1 MTEHNHKHQHHKGN
15 DSPDSL
21 PPVELD
27 PASRSLSEAL
37 GISFVIL
44 KIIMIVLVALFL
56 ISGFETVASDEQAIV
71 LRFGKIRGV
80 GENRI
85 LKPRAWP
92 YWVFHYP
99 LEEIVKIPVKKVV
112 NLDIRSFWYY
122 QSEEELIA
130 ESQSQPQYPRIAKT
144 LDPITDGY
152 CLTRSE
158 KQPDDL
164 GGSDGSD
171 YNIIHSKWQL
181 RYRIKDPEQFFRNV
195 FVKNLKPGEIYFDI
209 MTESI
214 TPLLKNLLEDAVVNA
229 MVHYTIDEAVKS
241 EDRIPKHVKKLLDE
255 KLDSMKS
262 DETQNMC
269 GIEIE
274 SVLLTDITWPRQV
287 NDAFRAAHNASQDS
301 RTAVSNA
308 ATYAQNKL
316 NEAAGPVAEQ
326 LYAAL
331 NGPNPAEEL
340 VETLWAQVAG
350 EAQQRIFD
358 AIEYRTKVVAAA
370 KANAD
375 YFRSLLPE
383 YRKHPDIVVQSIY
396 RDLIEAILTGAE
408 EKFIVEPTEGE
419 EIRILLSRDPTI
431 KRKPQKQVEDAPT
444 AEK

>member
-1 MTEHNHKHQHHKGN
+1 MTEHNHKHHHHEH
-15 DSPDSL
+15 DDPPDNV

-27 PASRSLSEAL
+27 AASRSLSEAL
-37 GISFVIL
+37 RISFIML
-44 KIIMIVLVALFL
+44 KIIMIVLVVLFL
-56 ISGFETVASDEQAIV
+56 VSGFETVDSDEQALV

-80 GENRI
+80 GESKI
-85 LKPRAWP
+85 LKPRALP
-92 YWVFHYP
+92 YWVFPYP
-99 LEEIVKIPVKKVV
+99 IEEIVKIPVKKVV

-122 QSEEELIA
+122 QSEDEILA
-130 ESQSQPQYPRIAKT
+130 ESQGQAKPTRART

-158 KQPDDL
+158 KQTDAVN
-164 GGSDGSD
+164 GSDSSD
-171 YNIIHSKWQL
+171 YNIVHSKWQL

-195 FVKNLKPGEIYFDI
+195 FVENVKPGDVYFDV

-214 TPLLKNLLEDAVVNA
+214 TPLLKNLLDDAIVTA
-229 MVHYTIDEAVKS
+229 MVNYTIDEAIKS
-241 EDRIPKHVKKLLDE
+241 QDRIPKHVKRLLNE

-262 DETQNMC
+262 GDMKNMC

-274 SVLLTDITWPRQV
+274 SVLLTHITWPRQV

-326 LYAAL
+326 LHAAL
-331 NGPNPAEEL
+331 RNANVDDEVLEA
-340 VETLWAQVAG
+340 LWAQVAG
-350 EAQQRIFD
+350 EAQQEIFD
-358 AIEYRTKVVAAA
+358 AMEYETKIVASA

-396 RDLIEAILTGAE
+396 RAAIETIMSNAD
-408 EKFIVEPTEGE
+408 EKFIVQPTEGE
-419 EIRILLSRDPTI
+419 EIRIHLGRDPAI
-431 KRKPQKQVEDAPT
+431 KRKPQNKEDNS
-444 AEK
+444 K

>member
-1 MTEHNHKHQHHKGN
+1 MTENDHKHHQYEHD
-15 DSPDSL
+15 DSPDNL

-27 PASRSLSEAL
+27 AASRSLSEAL
-37 GISFVIL
+37 RISFIIL
-44 KIIMIVLVALFL
+44 KIIMIVLVVLFL
-56 ISGFETVASDEQAIV
+56 VSGFETVGSDEQALV
-71 LRFGKIRGV
+71 LRFGKICGV

-85 LKPRAWP
+85 LKPKARP
-92 YWVFHYP
+92 YWVFPYP

-112 NLDIRSFWYY
+112 SLDIRSFWYY
-122 QSEEELIA
+122 QSEEELLA
-130 ESQSQPQYPRIAKT
+130 ESQGQTKPTRIRT

-158 KQPDDL
+158 KQTDAL
-164 GGSDGSD
+164 SGSDGSD

-195 FVKNLKPGEIYFDI
+195 FVKNLKPGDSYFDI

-214 TPLLKNLLEDAVVNA
+214 TPLLKNLLENAVVTA
-229 MVHYTIDEAVKS
+229 MVNYTIDEAVKS
-241 EDRIPKHVKKLLDE
+241 QDRIPKHVKRLLTE
-255 KLDSMKS
+255 KLDNMKS
-262 DETQNMC
+262 GETKNMC

-274 SVLLTDITWPRQV
+274 SVLLTNITWPRQV
-287 NDAFRAAHNASQDS
+287 NDAFRAAHNASSDS

-308 ATYAQNKL
+308 GTYAQNKL

-331 NGPNPAEEL
+331 GDANVADEV
-340 VETLWAQVAG
+340 VEALWARVAG
-350 EAQQRIFD
+350 DAQQKIFD
-358 AIEYRTKVVAAA
+358 AMEYRTKVVAAA

-383 YRKHPDIVVQSIY
+383 YRRHPDIVVQSIY
-396 RDLIEAILTGAE
+396 RDAIEAIMSKAD

-419 EIRILLSRDPTI
+419 EIRVYLGRDPTI
-431 KRKPQKQVEDAPT
+431 KRKPKNKEDN
-444 AEK
+444 

>member
-1 MTEHNHKHQHHKGN
+1 
-15 DSPDSL
+15 
-21 PPVELD
+21 
-27 PASRSLSEAL
+27 
-37 GISFVIL
+37 
-44 KIIMIVLVALFL
+44 MIVLVALFL
-56 ISGFETVASDEQAIV
+56 ISGFETVGSDEQALV

-80 GENRI
+80 GESRI
-85 LKPRAWP
+85 LKPRARP
-92 YWVFHYP
+92 YWVFPYP

-122 QSEEELIA
+122 QSEEELLA
-130 ESQSQPQYPRIAKT
+130 ESQGQARTPRIANT

-158 KQPDDL
+158 KQADAL

-171 YNIIHSKWQL
+171 YNVVHSKWQL

-195 FVKNLKPGEIYFDI
+195 FVKDLKPGEVYFDI

-214 TPLLKNLLEDAVVNA
+214 TPLLKNLLEDAVVSA

-241 EDRIPKHVKKLLDE
+241 EDRIPKHVKRLLDE
-255 KLDSMKS
+255 KLDGMKS
-262 DETQNMC
+262 DETENMC
-269 GIEIE
+269 GVEIE

-326 LYAAL
+326 LYVAL
-331 NGPNPAEEL
+331 NRPDLDGEV
-340 VETLWAQVAG
+340 VETLWTQVAG

-358 AIEYRTKVVAAA
+358 AIEYRTKVVAAS

-396 RDLIEAILTGAE
+396 RDFAEAILAGAQ

-431 KRKPQKQVEDAPT
+431 KRNTEKQESKEDSG
-444 AEK
+444 K

>member
-1 MTEHNHKHQHHKGN
+1 MAEENSKRRNHKGN
-15 DSPDSL
+15 DSLQSS

-27 PASRSLSEAL
+27 PAGRSLSEAL
-37 GISFVIL
+37 RISFFIL
-44 KIIMIVLVALFL
+44 KIIMIVLVVLFL
-56 ISGFETVASDEQAIV
+56 VSGFQTVASDEQALV

-92 YWVFHYP
+92 YWVFPYP
-99 LEEIVKIPVKKVV
+99 IEEIVKIPVKKVV

-122 QSEEELIA
+122 QSEEELLA
-130 ESQSQPQYPRIAKT
+130 ESQGQPRNTRIVNT

-158 KQPDDL
+158 KQADAQA
-164 GGSDGSD
+164 GSDGSD

-195 FVKNLKPGEIYFDI
+195 FVGNLKPGEVYFDV

-229 MVHYTIDEAVKS
+229 MTHYTIDEAVKS
-241 EDRIPKHVKKLLDE
+241 EDRIPKHVKRLLDE
-255 KLDSMKS
+255 KLDGIES
-262 DETQNMC
+262 DETENMC

-301 RTAVSNA
+301 RTAVSDA
-308 ATYAQNKL
+308 ATYAQNKVD
-316 NEAAGPVAEQ
+316 EAAGPVAEQ

-331 NGPNPAEEL
+331 NAPNVAEEV

-358 AIEYRTKVVAAA
+358 AIEYRTKVAAAA

-396 RDLIEAILTGAE
+396 RDFIETILAGAG
-408 EKFIVEPTEGE
+408 EKFVVEPTEGE

-431 KRKPQKQVEDAPT
+431 KRKTEKQKNNEDS
-444 AEK
+444 KN